1 MGSGAIFL
9 SSQGTSKPVSQ
20 VSAEGIVWGR
30 KGAHS
35 LQRPGLHP
43 GSLVLQNDLSP
54 AAAIA
59 AAQQPAWNPCCHPPP
74 PHWHII
80 LLYLLSHPHLSSSL
94 RGNLDRQQK
103 CMALLRATWDPLSY
117 PPGDF
122 LLSASYPRPKP
133 GVTDFI
139 RCINPVSRAQEA
151 SLIADGL
158 SELGPGGA
166 L

>member
-1 MGSGAIFL
+1 M
-9 SSQGTSKPVSQ
+9 QGR
-20 VSAEGIVWGR
+20 AL
-30 KGAHS
+30 AHS

-43 GSLVLQNDLSP
+43 DSLVLQNDLSP
-54 AAAIA
+54 AAAA
-59 AAQQPAWNPCCHPPP
+59 AAATQQPAWNPCCHPPP
-74 PHWHII
+74 HWHTI
-80 LLYLLSHPHLSSSL
+80 LFIPAVPHPHLSSSL

-103 CMALLRATWDPLSY
+103 CMALLRATWDPLS
-117 PPGDF
+117 PSPGDF

-158 SELGPGGA
+158 SELGPGGD